1 MTETHLKKPGFT
13 YNACGPFTKNK
24 EWVKQF
30 KEKWDSRYFYQ
41 NELDKGCFQ
50 HDMAYGDYL
59 NVFIL
64 FKDLNRKTATDKVL
78 RNKVFN
84 IVKNLKHDWCHCG
97 IDFHG
102 F

>member
-1 MTETHLKKPGFT
+1 MPEIHLKQTGFT
-13 YNACGPFTKNK
+13 YSSCGPFPENK
-24 EWVKQF
+24 ERINK
-30 KEKWDSRYFYQ
+30 KKTKDLGCIYQ

>member
-1 MTETHLKKPGFT
+1 M
-13 YNACGPFTKNK
+13 
-24 EWVKQF
+24 
-30 KEKWDSRYFYQ
+30 
-41 NELDKGCFQ
+41 FQ